1 MPRFGSMADCN
12 AHRQPRL
19 SNHNI
24 RASTK
29 GGAPTIDRA
38 TSPGDCR
45 YTFVERIQKERRFVT
60 EQTTYRVGIDIGGT
74 FTDVVLL
81 NSKTQAITF
90 AKAPTTPA
98 DRAIGFFDG
107 LDLVQQASGARNAEI
122 TEIVHGSTVATNAV
136 LEQKGSRL
144 GLITTQGF
152 RDILQIGRAYI
163 PGIFTNF
170 LRYKKPDPLVPLERV
185 REAPERMSVD
195 GRVLRPLDE
204 DAVRAAIAS
213 LLDDEIEALAICL
226 LHSYANPSHEIRIEE
241 IARELSPELFIS
253 RSSATLPEYR
263 EFERTV
269 TTVLNAYVMPAVD
282 RYLGSITRGLTERT
296 YPASLS
302 IVRSDAGIMSIG
314 AAIERPVNTVLS
326 GPAGGVKGASVIAAA
341 AGHPNIVSM
350 DMGGTS
356 TDVCLSTAGEPRLST
371 DAWVSHFPIRVPII
385 DITTIGAGG
394 GSVAQVAPSG
404 ALRVGPESAGA
415 DPGPACYGRG
425 GMKPTVTDANL
436 VLGRLPRELAG
447 GGVTL
452 DLEAARRV
460 IAEGVAKPLHLS
472 VEQAAEGI
480 VRIVDENMLGALR
493 VVSVARGMDPREL
506 TLVPFGGA
514 GPVHGCQLAR
524 LAGISTVLVPAA
536 PGVLSA
542 MGFLLADVRQVFS
555 RTMVGIIGELALDR
569 YNQEITGLMAD
580 AIAWLEQEDIPAT
593 DRSIEVTLDLRY
605 KGQAYELPIPAT
617 VPLTSAA
624 LDAARAAFDIEHKRR
639 YGYDQPFT
647 RVEVVTVRVTAIGLL
662 PTPEL
667 QRHASEGPDASQ
679 AVTARTRVFFEGAW
693 VETDVYQRNL
703 LRSGNEFTGPAL
715 VLQDDCTT
723 VIHPGQQVRVDDLLN
738 LVVTTETEAN

>member
-1 MPRFGSMADCN
+1 VTDGS
-12 AHRQPRL
+12 
-19 SNHNI
+19 
-24 RASTK
+24 
-29 GGAPTIDRA
+29 
-38 TSPGDCR
+38 
-45 YTFVERIQKERRFVT
+45 
-60 EQTTYRVGIDIGGT
+60 TYRVGIDIGGT

-81 NSKTQAITF
+81 NAKTQSITF
-90 AKAPTTPA
+90 AKAATTPA
-98 DRAIGFFDG
+98 DRAIGFFHG
-107 LDLVQQASGARNAEI
+107 LDMVLQTSGADAKAI
-122 TEIVHGSTVATNAV
+122 SQIVHGSTVATNAV
-136 LEQKGSRL
+136 LEEKGSRL

-185 REAPERMSVD
+185 REVPERLSVD

-204 DAVRAAIAS
+204 DAVRVAIAS
-213 LLDDEIEALAICL
+213 LLDDGIEALAISL
-226 LHSYANPSHEIRIEE
+226 MHSYVNPAHEIRIEE
-241 IARELSPELFIS
+241 IARELSPGLFIS

-282 RYLGSITRGLTERT
+282 RYLGSITNGLMEREL
-296 YPASLS
+296 PAELS

-394 GSVAQVAPSG
+394 GSIAQVAPSG

-415 DPGPACYGRG
+415 EPGPACYGRG
-425 GMKPTVTDANL
+425 GTRPTVTDANL
-436 VLGRLPRELAG
+436 VLGRLPVELAG
-447 GGVTL
+447 GEVTL

-460 IAEGVAKPLHLS
+460 VDEGVAKPLGLT

-555 RTMVGIIGELALDR
+555 KTLVGTIGELDVDR
-569 YNQEITGLMAD
+569 YNQEIDTLIGSAT
-580 AIAWLEQEDIPAT
+580 AWLDQEQIPTEDRA
-593 DRSIEVTLDLRY
+593 IEVNFDLRY
-605 KGQAYELPIPAT
+605 RGQAYELPISVEAI
-617 VPLTSAA
+617 LSEAA
-624 LDAARAAFDIEHKRR
+624 LAEAKASFHQEHKRR

-647 RVEVVTVRVTAIGLL
+647 NVEIVTLRVTAIGIV

-667 QRHASEGPDASQ
+667 PRLPLEGPDAAQAIADRSQ
-679 AVTARTRVFFEGAW
+679 VYFDGAW
-693 VETDVYQRNL
+693 QETPVYERAL
-703 LRSGNEFTGPAL
+703 LRPGNRFSGPAL
-715 VLQDDCTT
+715 VRQDDCTT
-723 VIHPGQQVRVDDLLN
+723 VIHPGQDVRVDDLLD
-738 LVVTTETEAN
+738 LIVTNAEEAA

>member
-1 MPRFGSMADCN
+1 VTDGS
-12 AHRQPRL
+12 
-19 SNHNI
+19 
-24 RASTK
+24 
-29 GGAPTIDRA
+29 
-38 TSPGDCR
+38 
-45 YTFVERIQKERRFVT
+45 
-60 EQTTYRVGIDIGGT
+60 TYRVGIDIGGT

-81 NSKTQAITF
+81 NAKTQSITF
-90 AKAPTTPA
+90 AKAATTPA
-98 DRAIGFFDG
+98 DRAIGFFHG
-107 LDLVQQASGARNAEI
+107 LDMVLQASGADAKAI
-122 TEIVHGSTVATNAV
+122 SQIVHGSTVATNAV
-136 LEQKGSRL
+136 LEEKGSRL

-185 REAPERMSVD
+185 REVPERLSVD

-204 DAVRAAIAS
+204 DAVRVAIAS
-213 LLDDEIEALAICL
+213 LLDDGIEALAISL
-226 LHSYANPSHEIRIEE
+226 MHSYVNPAHEIRIEE
-241 IARELSPELFIS
+241 IARGLSPGLFIS

-282 RYLGSITRGLTERT
+282 RYLGSITNGLMEREL
-296 YPASLS
+296 PAELS

-394 GSVAQVAPSG
+394 GSIAQVAPSG

-415 DPGPACYGRG
+415 EPGPACYGRG
-425 GMKPTVTDANL
+425 GTRPTVTDANL
-436 VLGRLPRELAG
+436 VLGRLPVELAG
-447 GGVTL
+447 GEVTL

-460 IAEGVAKPLHLS
+460 VEEGVAKPLGLT

-506 TLVPFGGA
+506 TLVSFGGA

-555 RTMVGIIGELALDR
+555 KTLVGTIGELDVDR
-569 YNQEITGLMAD
+569 YNQEIDTLIGSAT
-580 AIAWLEQEDIPAT
+580 AWLDQEQIPTEDRA
-593 DRSIEVTLDLRY
+593 IEVNFDLRY
-605 KGQAYELPIPAT
+605 RGQAYELPISVEAI
-617 VPLTSAA
+617 LSEAA
-624 LDAARAAFDIEHKRR
+624 LAEAKASFHQEHKRR

-647 RVEVVTVRVTAIGLL
+647 NVEIVTLRVTAIGIV

-667 QRHASEGPDASQ
+667 PRLPLEGPDAAQAIAARSQ
-679 AVTARTRVFFEGAW
+679 VYFDGAW
-693 VETDVYQRNL
+693 QETPVYERAL
-703 LRSGNEFTGPAL
+703 LRPGNRFSGPAL
-715 VLQDDCTT
+715 VRQDDCTT
-723 VIHPGQQVRVDDLLN
+723 VIHPGQDVRVDDLLD
-738 LVVTTETEAN
+738 LIVTNAEEAA

>member
-1 MPRFGSMADCN
+1 M
-12 AHRQPRL
+12 
-19 SNHNI
+19 
-24 RASTK
+24 
-29 GGAPTIDRA
+29 
-38 TSPGDCR
+38 
-45 YTFVERIQKERRFVT
+45 FVT
-60 EQTTYRVGIDIGGT
+60 EATTYRVGIDIGGT

-81 NSKTQAITF
+81 DSETQEITF

-98 DRAIGFFDG
+98 NRAIGFFDG
-107 LDLVQQASGARNAEI
+107 LHLVQDASGAQNAQV

-163 PGIFTNF
+163 PGIFTNY

-195 GRVLRPLDE
+195 GRILRPLDE
-204 DAVRAAIAS
+204 DAVRTAIQE

-226 LHSYANPSHEIRIEE
+226 LHSYVNPTHEIRIEE

-282 RYLGSITRGLTERT
+282 RYLGSITDGLAEQA
-296 YPASLS
+296 YPASLA

-394 GSVAQVAPSG
+394 GSIAQVAHSG

-425 GMKPTVTDANL
+425 GTKATVTDANL

-447 GGVTL
+447 GGVVL
-452 DLEAARRV
+452 DVEAARRV
-460 IAEGVAKPLHLS
+460 VEEGVAKPLHIT

-480 VRIVDENMLGALR
+480 IRIVDENMLGALR

-514 GPVHGCQLAR
+514 GPVHGCQMAR

-555 RTMVGIIGELALDR
+555 KTMVGVIGQLDLER
-569 YNQEITGLMAD
+569 YNDEIGTLMTDATG
-580 AIAWLEQEDIPAT
+580 WLEQEEIPEA
-593 DRSIEVTLDLRY
+593 DRAIEVTVDLRY
-605 KGQAYELPIPAT
+605 RGQAYELPIHAAI
-617 VPLTSAA
+617 PLSAES
-624 LDAARAAFDIEHKRR
+624 LDTARAAFDVEHKRR

-647 RVEVVTVRVTAIGLL
+647 DVEVVTVRVTAIGIL

-667 QRHASEGPDASQ
+667 QRHEIEGPDARHAIASQ
-679 AVTARTRVFFEGAW
+679 TRVFFDGAW
-693 VETDVYQRNL
+693 VDTDVYERTL
-703 LRSGNEFTGPAL
+703 LRAGNRFSGPAL
-715 VLQDDCTT
+715 VRQDDCTT
-723 VIHPGQQVRVDDLLN
+723 VIHPGQAVRVDDLLN
-738 LVVTTETEAN
+738 LIVTNEEAN

>member
-1 MPRFGSMADCN
+1 MTAG
-12 AHRQPRL
+12 
-19 SNHNI
+19 
-24 RASTK
+24 
-29 GGAPTIDRA
+29 
-38 TSPGDCR
+38 
-45 YTFVERIQKERRFVT
+45 
-60 EQTTYRVGIDIGGT
+60 TTYRVGIDIGGT

-81 NSKTQAITF
+81 DSETQAVTF

-98 DRAIGFFDG
+98 DRAIGFFNG
-107 LDLVQQASGARNAEI
+107 LEMVQRASGATGSQIEQ
-122 TEIVHGSTVATNAV
+122 IVHGSTVATNAV
-136 LEQKGSRL
+136 LEAKGSRL

-163 PGIFTNF
+163 PGIFTNY
-170 LRYKKPDPLVPLERV
+170 LRWKKPDPLVPLERV
-185 REAPERMSVD
+185 REVPERMSVD

-204 DAVRAAIAS
+204 AAVRVAIAS
-213 LLDDEIEALAICL
+213 LLDDGIEALAISL
-226 LHSYANPSHEIRIEE
+226 LHSYVNSAHEIRIEE
-241 IARELSPELFIS
+241 IARELSPALFIS

-282 RYLGSITRGLTERT
+282 RYLGSITNELTARNS
-296 YPASLS
+296 PAELS

-394 GSVAQVAPSG
+394 GSIAQVAPSG

-415 DPGPACYGRG
+415 EPGPACYGRG
-425 GMKPTVTDANL
+425 GNLPTVTDANL
-436 VLGRLPRELAG
+436 VLGRLPAELAG
-447 GGVTL
+447 GEIAL
-452 DLEAARRV
+452 DREAARRAV
-460 IAEGVAKPLHLS
+460 EAGVAKPLGLT

-555 RTMVGIIGELALDR
+555 RTMVGVIGALDLER
-569 YNQEITGLMAD
+569 YHQELTTLATE
-580 AIAWLEQEDIPAT
+580 AAAWLAQERIPEP
-593 DRSIEVTLDLRY
+593 DRAIEVTLDLRY
-605 KGQAYELPIPAT
+605 RGQAYELAIPTDMPLTGESLQAT
-617 VPLTSAA
+617 V
-624 LDAARAAFDIEHKRR
+624 AAFHQEHKRR
-639 YGYDQPFT
+639 YGYDQQFSH
-647 RVEVVTVRVTAIGLL
+647 VEIVTVRVTAIGKL

-667 QRHASEGPDASQ
+667 PRLPLEGPSA
-679 AVTARTRVFFEGAW
+679 ARAGAGMSPVYFDGAW
-693 VETDVYQRNL
+693 LDTPVYERAL
-703 LRSGNEFTGPAL
+703 LRAGNRFNGPAL
-715 VLQDDCTT
+715 VRQVDCTV
-723 VIHPGQQVRVDDLLN
+723 VIHPGQVVRVDDLLN
-738 LVVTTETEAN
+738 LIVTNDEEAN

>member
-1 MPRFGSMADCN
+1 M
-12 AHRQPRL
+12 HTE
-19 SNHNI
+19 
-24 RASTK
+24 RA
-29 GGAPTIDRA
+29 
-38 TSPGDCR
+38 
-45 YTFVERIQKERRFVT
+45 VVT
-60 EQTTYRVGIDIGGT
+60 DESTYRVGIDIGGT

-81 NSKTQAITF
+81 NAETQAITF
-90 AKAPTTPA
+90 AKAPTTPQ
-98 DRAIGFFDG
+98 DRAVGFFHG
-107 LDLVQQASGARNAEI
+107 LDMVLQASGADARAI
-122 TEIVHGSTVATNAV
+122 SQIVHGSTVATNAV
-136 LEQKGSRL
+136 LEEKGSRL

-163 PGIFTNF
+163 PGIFTNY
-170 LRYKKPDPLVPLERV
+170 LRYKKPEPLVPLERV
-185 REAPERMSVD
+185 REVPERLSVD
-195 GRVLRPLDE
+195 GRILRPLDE
-204 DAVRAAIAS
+204 DAVRVAIAS
-213 LLDDEIEALAICL
+213 LLDDDIEALAISL
-226 LHSYANPSHEIRIEE
+226 MHSYVNPAHEIRIEE

-282 RYLGSITRGLTERT
+282 RYLGSITNGLSERDL
-296 YPASLS
+296 PAELS

-394 GSVAQVAPSG
+394 GSIAQVAPSG

-415 DPGPACYGRG
+415 EPGPACYGRG
-425 GMKPTVTDANL
+425 GTRPTVTDANL
-436 VLGRLPRELAG
+436 VLGRLPVELAG
-447 GGVTL
+447 GEVML
-452 DLEAARRV
+452 DVEAARRV
-460 IAEGVAKPLHLS
+460 VDEDVAKPLGLT

-514 GPVHGCQLAR
+514 GPVHGCQMAR

-555 RTMVGIIGELALDR
+555 RTMVGTIGELEIDR
-569 YNQEITGLMAD
+569 YNQEIAGLIGD
-580 AIAWLEQEDIPAT
+580 AAAWLDQEQTPAEDRA
-593 DRSIEVTLDLRY
+593 IEVNFDLRY
-605 KGQAYELPIPAT
+605 TGQAYELPIAT
-617 VPLTSAA
+617 DATLSETSLQEAKA
-624 LDAARAAFDIEHKRR
+624 SFHEEHKRR

-647 RVEVVTVRVTAIGLL
+647 NVEVVTLRVTAIGIV
-662 PTPEL
+662 PAPEL
-667 QRHASEGPDASQ
+667 PRLPLEGPDAAHAIATQ
-679 AVTARTRVFFEGAW
+679 GRVYFEGAW
-693 VETDVYQRNL
+693 QETPVYERAL
-703 LRSGNEFTGPAL
+703 LRPGNQFSGPAL
-715 VLQDDCTT
+715 VRQDDCTT
-723 VIHPGQQVRVDDLLN
+723 VIHPGQDVRVDDLLN
-738 LVVTTETEAN
+738 LIVTNAEEAA